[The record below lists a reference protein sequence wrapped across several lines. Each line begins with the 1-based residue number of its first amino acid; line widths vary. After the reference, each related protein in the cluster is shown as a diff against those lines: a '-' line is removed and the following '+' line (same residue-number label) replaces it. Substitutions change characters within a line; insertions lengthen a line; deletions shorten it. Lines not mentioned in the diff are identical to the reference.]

1 MKLGYARVSTEDHT
15 LDLQRPRL
23 LAVGCEKLFEEKIS
37 GAKRNRPELEKLLGE
52 VRKKDIL
59 VVTRLDRL
67 ARSTV
72 ELLAIA
78 ERLRE
83 KDTGLQSLDEPWVD
97 TESPSGRMI
106 LTVFAG
112 IAEFERALIRQRTRD
127 GLVDARKRGVAF
139 GRPPKM
145 RPDQQALVRELINQG
160 QSISQ
165 VAKTFNVHPATIYRC
180 REASFELRTIAEM
193 LAVNQ

>member
-1 MKLGYARVSTEDHT
+1 MKLGYARVSTEDQA

-23 LAVGCEKLFEEKIS
+23 TAAGCEKLFEEKIS
-37 GAKRNRPELEKLLGE
+37 GASRNRPQLEKLMSEL
-52 VRKKDIL
+52 RKHDIL
-59 VVTRLDRL
+59 IVTRLDRL
-67 ARSTV
+67 ARSTA

-83 KDTGLQSLDEPWVD
+83 KDAGLQSLDEPWVD
-97 TESPSGRMI
+97 TTSPSGRMV

-112 IAEFERALIRQRTRD
+112 IAEFERALIRQRTQD
-127 GLVDARKRGVAF
+127 GVIDARKRGVAF

-145 RPDQQALVRELINQG
+145 RPDQQKLIRELINQG

-165 VAKTFNVHPATIYRC
+165 IARTFNVHPATIYRC
-180 REASFELRTIAEM
+180 RDAQAID
-193 LAVNQ
+193 

>member
-1 MKLGYARVSTEDHT
+1 MKLGYARVSTEDQT